1 MRAVLRHIMGREV
14 AVPASSW
21 RRMRA
26 LSKKLPAM
34 YDRAKKGR
42 KTNMKKRSEN
52 TILPWKSLQINMLML
67 GYGSC
72 VEQGGGLYD
81 KPPAGPCLIVP
92 QAVCKITLL
101 FPNGQIFRDLI
112 STTFHHRRVVQVQL
126 ASAKLA
132 ICLKNSVFGFE
143 KLSFF
148 LGLRLSF
155 FATFFTYWSGMLLK
169 FDFLGIY

>member
-1 MRAVLRHIMGREV
+1 
-14 AVPASSW
+14 
-21 RRMRA
+21 
-26 LSKKLPAM
+26 M
-34 YDRAKKGR
+34 YDY
-42 KTNMKKRSEN
+42 
-52 TILPWKSLQINMLML
+52 WKIFGWLA
-67 GYGSC
+67 
-72 VEQGGGLYD
+72 
-81 KPPAGPCLIVP
+81 AGP
-92 QAVCKITLL
+92 QARPDTAIAAVKAYQFAKLKLNFEKYRQSKQKRPSRPTNYTLL
-101 FPNGQIFRDLI
+101 
-112 STTFHHRRVVQVQL
+112 QVQL